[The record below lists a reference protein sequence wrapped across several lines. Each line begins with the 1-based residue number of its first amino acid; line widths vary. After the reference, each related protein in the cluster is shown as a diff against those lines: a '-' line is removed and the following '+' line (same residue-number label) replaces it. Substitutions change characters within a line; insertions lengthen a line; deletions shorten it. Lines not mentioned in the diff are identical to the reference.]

1 MAEPAPVSSPA
12 HDPRLQRWRERS
24 RGVRRLR
31 VILPAA
37 MLVLVV
43 AVAAWIGVRGVLAD
57 LRTEKAAQGG
67 LHMTNPRFTGRD
79 EGGRQYVLEAK
90 EAVREA
96 RDLDKVVVQAPGV
109 TLDYGGT
116 RPSVVRAKTGLFTQ
130 SAGRLQLNGGVV
142 MDDGKGAHLESP
154 AAVVDTRTGDVTGQ
168 GGVVGTSPL
177 GRFQA
182 GAYLVK
188 GKGAEVVFSGG
199 VRAHLENRPE
209 APQP

>member
-1 MAEPAPVSSPA
+1 LVEPLPASPA
-12 HDPRLQRWRERS
+12 GRDARLARWREHS

-31 VILPAA
+31 VLLPAA
-37 MLVLVV
+37 IVALVV
-43 AVAAWIGVRGVLAD
+43 AVAGWVGIRGVLAD
-57 LRTEKAAQGG
+57 LQTSKAAEGG

-90 EAVREA
+90 EAVRDA
-96 RDLDKVVVQAPGV
+96 RDLDKVAVQAPGV
-109 TLDYGGT
+109 TLDYGGA
-116 RPSVVRAKTGLFTQ
+116 RPSVVRARDGLFSQ
-130 SAGRLQLNGGVV
+130 KAGRLQLTGGVV

-154 AAVVDTRTGDVTGQ
+154 AAEVDTRTGDVAGR
-168 GGVVGTSPL
+168 GGVTGTSPL

-199 VRAHLENRPE
+199 VRAHLENQPE
-209 APQP
+209 APK

>member
-1 MAEPAPVSSPA
+1 MAEPAPDTNSTF
-12 HDPRLQRWRERS
+12 DPRVARWREHS

-31 VILPAA
+31 VLLPAL
-37 MLVLVV
+37 MLAVIV
-43 AVAAWIGVRGVLAD
+43 AVAAWIAVRGVLAD
-57 LRTEKAAQGG
+57 LRTEKASKGG

-79 EGGRQYVLEAK
+79 ESGRQYVLEAR

-96 RDLDKVVVQAPGV
+96 RDLDKVTVQAPGV
-109 TLDYGGT
+109 TLDYGGA
-116 RPSVVRAKTGLFTQ
+116 RPSLVHAQTGLFSQ
-130 SAGRLQLNGGVV
+130 KAGRLQLNGGVV

-154 AAVVDTRTGDVTGQ
+154 AAVVDTRTGDVAGQ

-199 VRAHLENRPE
+199 VRAHLENQPETPRP
-209 APQP
+209 